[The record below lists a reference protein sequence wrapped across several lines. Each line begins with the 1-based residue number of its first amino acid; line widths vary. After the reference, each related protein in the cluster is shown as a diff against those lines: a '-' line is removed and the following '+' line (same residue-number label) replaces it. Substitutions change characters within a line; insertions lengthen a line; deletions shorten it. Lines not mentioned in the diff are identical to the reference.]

1 MSDPSEPGAPDATTS
16 ASATAASATAAIVA
30 TMTTVAAPRERRPY
44 RAPSLRHLGC
54 VRDLAL
60 GGASGVAEG
69 AGTFGPRKMM

>member
-1 MSDPSEPGAPDATTS
+1 MSDRSKPDAP
-16 ASATAASATAAIVA
+16 AATNAANAANAVA
-30 TMTTVAAPRERRPY
+30 VGGERRPY
-44 RAPSLRHLGC
+44 RAPSLRRLGC

>member
-1 MSDPSEPGAPDATTS
+1 MSDGSKPAGPAAASTSGAVALATVPATVSVPGA
-16 ASATAASATAAIVA
+16 
-30 TMTTVAAPRERRPY
+30 RLPY
-44 RAPSLRHLGC
+44 RAPSLRRLGC